1 MTRSLSRQM
10 TSGYPPYI
18 SSMPTLGFK
27 YIFPKKANKEA
38 IFPLN
43 QKKCY
48 FFFSARYAIAS
59 GIKVLGIGPHDVIL
73 LPSYNCGTEIDPIL
87 HLGIRPVFY
96 KIGKNLLVD
105 IDDLLKKITKDVKAI
120 LVTHFLG
127 FPQRID
133 EIKKIC
139 VEKNLFLIEDCAHA
153 FLSTNNGKYLGS
165 CGDIGVFS
173 LLKTLPVPNGGV
185 LVINNKNIKHKHNPK
200 KPSMFSTFF
209 YTAEDLL
216 QRKTSTNNHR
226 ETVIRIFKRSLY
238 LFSRSIKFYVAV
250 FRKLF
255 NHKGLYLVRP
265 DSSLF
270 VENLSSW
277 GMSSLSKNIISNTD
291 FEKVKNIRRRN
302 FKYLL
307 NHFLENEQ
315 MILPF
320 RELPPGVSPLF
331 FPIIIES
338 AEKKEALYKTL
349 KSKGI
354 STNPWWVR
362 FHPDV
367 PWDEFPDAVYLI
379 QKLFGLPI
387 HQNLTLR
394 HLDRVIEEFEKAY
407 QSL

>member
-1 MTRSLSRQM
+1 MLPHI
-10 TSGYPPYI
+10 SGRPA
-18 SSMPTLGFK
+18 LRLK
-27 YIFPKKANKEA
+27 YIFPKTANEKA

-48 FFFSARYAIAS
+48 FFFSARYAIAA
-59 GIKVLGIGPHDVIL
+59 GIKALGIGHHDAIL
-73 LPSYNCGTEIDPIL
+73 LPSYNCGSEIDPIL

-96 KIGKNLLVD
+96 KIEKNLLVNV
-105 IDDLLKKITKDVKAI
+105 DDLLNKIDSKVKAI

-127 FPQRID
+127 FPQPID

-139 VEKNLFLIEDCAHA
+139 VERNLFLIEDCAHA

-173 LLKTLPVPNGGV
+173 LLKTLPIPNGGI
-185 LVINNKNIKHKHNPK
+185 LVINNKNIKYKHNPE

-216 QRKTSTNNHR
+216 QRKTSNNNHK

-238 LFSRSIKFYVAV
+238 LFSRSIKLHVAV

-265 DSSLF
+265 DTSLF
-270 VENLSSW
+270 IENLSSW
-277 GMSSLSKNIISNTD
+277 GISSLSKNIINNTN
-291 FEKVKNIRRRN
+291 FEKVKSIRRRN
-302 FKYLL
+302 FEYLL
-307 NHFLENEQ
+307 NHFLKNEQ

-320 RELPPGVSPLF
+320 RRLPPGTSPLF
-331 FPIIIES
+331 FPIIIEN
-338 AEKKEALYKTL
+338 AEKKEALFKTL
-349 KSKGI
+349 KRRGI
-354 STNPWWVR
+354 STNPWWVK

-367 PWDEFPDAVYLI
+367 PWDEFPDIANL
-379 QKLFGLPI
+379 KRRLLGLPI
-387 HQNLTLR
+387 HQDLTLE
-394 HLDRVIEEFEKAY
+394 HLDRIINEFEKAY
-407 QSL
+407 QSMQR